1 MEYLLNNSD
10 VYASL
15 KIKDF
20 RWFVFARF
28 TLTFAIQMQSVIVGW
43 QVYQITHDALSLG
56 LIGLSEALP
65 FLIISLF
72 AGHVAD
78 NYKRKIIII
87 LSNIA
92 YFFCGI
98 SLLFISTSFKS
109 ILLTHGA
116 APIYL
121 IIVIAGLAR
130 GFMSPAQGAFAA
142 QLVPPEL
149 FGNASTWNS
158 LAWQS
163 AEVLGPAAGG
173 IIYGFFGP
181 GTAYTVVSAM
191 SFIGIIFFNVIKN
204 KGFPEKKAYESI
216 RQSLSTGLK
225 FVFKNEII
233 LSALTLDMFAVFFGG
248 AVSVLP
254 IFADRVLHIG
264 AKGLGIL
271 RAAPAVG
278 EIIMS
283 VIQVNYPMFKN
294 AGRNLLICVFGFGV
308 SIILFAI
315 SKNFILSLAL
325 LFIGGLFDNVSVV
338 IRATII
344 QLFTPNEMRGRVSA
358 VNGIFI
364 GSSNELGSFES
375 GLAAKFMGLI
385 PSVIFGGSMTLI
397 VVAVI
402 KRFAP
407 KLKNLKM

>member
-98 SLLFISTSFKS
+98 SLLFVSTSFKY

-121 IIVIAGLAR
+121 IIVIAGLTR

-216 RQSLSTGLK
+216 RQSLSKGLK
-225 FVFKNEII
+225 FVFRNEII

>member
-1 MEYLLNNSD
+1 MQYSLNNSD

-28 TLTFAIQMQSVIVGW
+28 ILTFAIQMQSVIVGW

-78 NYKRKIIII
+78 NYKRKRIII

-98 SLLFISTSFKS
+98 SLLFVSTSFKS
-109 ILLTHGA
+109 ILLTQGA

-121 IIVIAGLAR
+121 IIVIAGLTR
-130 GFMSPAQGAFAA
+130 GFMSPAQGAFTA

-407 KLKNLKM
+407 KLKNL